1 MSRRVSSLLLA
12 LVALPGLGCAR
23 RPSREVLEPVPLSF
37 SPAGSLSP
45 CAADDEIR
53 PALGCAALVLVATEE
68 GIEPD
73 GAVLHRRYRLPT
85 SLGEG
90 RFVIEPRIRF
100 GNRAGWRTL
109 PASVARL
116 SPGEEFE
123 VSLPLPSDAPA
134 GRVDLNLHARPILPP
149 LQTSETA
156 PLVIGRGAILRVGIA
171 VDQLGGDS
179 DASPAEFRL
188 VARSPAGEQ
197 ELLRTALDPADPG
210 TRKWHDYRFDLDGL
224 AGVSARFVFST
235 RVVS

>member
-53 PALGCAALVLVATEE
+53 PALGCAALALVATEE

-100 GNRAGWRTL
+100 GSRAPWLML
-109 PASVARL
+109 PRSVTRL
-116 SPGEEFE
+116 SPGQDIE
-123 VSLPLPSDAPA
+123 VSLPLPPDAPA
-134 GRVDLNLHARPILPP
+134 GPVDVNVRTRLIPAAV
-149 LQTSETA
+149 QTTETA
-156 PLVIGRGAILRVGIA
+156 PLAIGRGAILRVGIA
-171 VDQLGGDS
+171 MDQAGGDS

-188 VARSPAGEQ
+188 LARS
-197 ELLRTALDPADPG
+197 
-210 TRKWHDYRFDLDGL
+210 
-224 AGVSARFVFST
+224 
-235 RVVS
+235 